1 MTTAEVTE
9 EEILLPWDAVP
20 SKATQENYLRLS
32 RWFLEFGGF
41 VDPAV
46 IRHRPGPWAAKAL
59 ERQATKE
66 GMVRMIRE
74 LRNDPQK
81 ARTLVV
87 QFIRK
92 INERIDAGEVADSW
106 LESVLKPIRLAL
118 DLNEVLVPWKKYTRL
133 IHKGR
138 TNKKDREYFLHEIR
152 LLISRA
158 SPTMRVIILIM
169 ASSGVRIGAF
179 DYLKVGHVLP
189 VFRLKGKMV
198 VPKEDEYEV
207 LKGGKLFLPEG
218 AELLCGIVKV
228 YSDEPGDEYDGLI
241 TREAYL
247 AWKAYVEARVALGE
261 KVTEESPA
269 IVVRNGS
276 RRWTASGVTNA
287 MNDLLWKVGLR
298 TQKKRRH
305 EVQMDHGFRKYFD
318 NVVNDHIDKVYVEI
332 LIGHTPQALGVRL
345 SAMEHYDRHLP
356 TRAIEQYVSC
366 MPYLS
371 IDDGY
376 RSEAELTERLA
387 KAEGEKDELV
397 KDLRYEIMEKGQK
410 IEQLQAKYDRIL
422 ELLGKGTKVDP
433 KLLDVKSS
441 KLD

>member
-1 MTTAEVTE
+1 MTTTETVE

-32 RWFLEFGGF
+32 RWFLEFGRF
-41 VDPAV
+41 IDPAAV
-46 IRHRPGPWAAKAL
+46 RHKPGPSAVKAL
-59 ERQATKE
+59 ERQATRE
-66 GMVRMIRE
+66 GMVRMVRE
-74 LRNDPQK
+74 LRSDPQA

-92 INERIDAGEVADSW
+92 VNERIDAGEVADSW
-106 LESVLKPIRLAL
+106 LESILKPVRLAFE
-118 DLNEVLVPWKKYTRL
+118 LNEILIPWKKYARL

-152 LLISRA
+152 LLLSKA
-158 SPTMRVIILIM
+158 SPTMRMIILIM
-169 ASSGVRIGAF
+169 AASGVRIGAF
-179 DYLKVGHVLP
+179 DYLKVGHVMP
-189 VFRLKGKMV
+189 VYRLKGKLV
-198 VPKEDEYEV
+198 VPKEGAWEV
-207 LKGGKLFLPEG
+207 LKEGKLFLPDE

-228 YSDEPGDEYDGLI
+228 YADEPEDEYDGLI

-247 AWKAYVEARVALGE
+247 AWKAYVEARIASGE
-261 KVTEESPA
+261 KVTQDSPA

-276 RRWTASGVTNA
+276 RRWTSDGVTNA

-318 NVVNDHIDKVYVEI
+318 NVVNDHIDKVYVEM

-356 TRAIEQYVSC
+356 TRAIEQYVAC

-371 IDDGY
+371 IDEGY

-397 KDLRYEIMEKGQK
+397 KDLRYDIMEKGQK
-410 IEQLQAKYDRIL
+410 IEQLQTKYDRIL

-441 KLD
+441 ELG